1 MKKTLLSL
9 ALVVTAAAAFAQGKV
24 GFSNDSTRVF
34 TMGTVLGSDAAFAG
48 GGIPTAGLPSGDL
61 SVLLYAGTSA
71 GSLTLQTSIPL
82 TGTSIIAPGRMATK
96 NVVLNGVGAVSSSFQ
111 IILVS
116 SSAIAPNSIV
126 GGITGSEIGSLFTGT
141 QYAGTSGLFTFTPG
155 SSVTYPVIYAG
166 VSTWVSGPVV
176 VNAVPEP
183 TSMALAG
190 LGAASLLIFRRR
202 K

>member
-24 GFSNDSTRVF
+24 GFVNDSTRVF

-48 GGIPTAGLPSGDL
+48 QAVPLAGLPSGGL
-61 SVLLYAGTSA
+61 SALLYAGTSA
-71 GSLTLQTSIPL
+71 GSLSLQTAIPL
-82 TGTSIIAPGRMATK
+82 TGTSLPIAGRMATK
-96 NVVLNGVGAVSSSFQ
+96 NVTLVGVPGSASASFQ
-111 IILVS
+111 IIIVS
-116 SSAIAPNSIV
+116 SAADVVNSIV
-126 GGITGSEIGSLFTGT
+126 GGTASASTFANTS
-141 QYAGTSGLFTFTPG
+141 YFGTSGLFTFTPG
-155 SSVTYPVIYAG
+155 ASVTFPVIYAG
-166 VSTWVSGPVV
+166 TSTWAQGPVQI
-176 VNAVPEP
+176 NAVPEP

>member
-9 ALVVTAAAAFAQGKV
+9 ALVVTATAAFAQGKV

-34 TMGTVLGSDAAFAG
+34 TMGTVLQSDAASAG
-48 GGIPTAGLPSGDL
+48 LGIPTAGLPSGGL
-61 SVLLYAGTSA
+61 SAILYAGTSA
-71 GSLTLQTSIPL
+71 GSLTLQTAIPL

-96 NVVLNGVGAVSSSFQ
+96 NVVLTGINGGASASFQ
-111 IILVS
+111 IVIVS
-116 SSAIAPNSIV
+116 TAAPVVNSIV
-126 GGITGSEIGSLFTGT
+126 GGTASASTFDGT
-141 QYAGTSGLFTFTPG
+141 SYFGTSGLFTFTPG

-166 VSTWVSGPVV
+166 TSTWASGPVQI
-176 VNAVPEP
+176 NAVPEP

>member
-34 TMGTVLGSDAAFAG
+34 TLGTVVGTDAAFAG
-48 GGIPTAGLPSGDL
+48 QGIPTAGLPSGGL
-61 SVLLYAGTSA
+61 SAILYAGTSA
-71 GSLTLQTSIPL
+71 GSLSLQTAIPL

-96 NVVLNGVGAVSSSFQ
+96 NVVLTGVPGSASASFQ
-111 IILVS
+111 IVIVS
-116 SSAIAPNSIV
+116 TAAAQVANIV
-126 GGITGSEIGSLFTGT
+126 GGAVNAETFAGT
-141 QYAGTSGLFTFTPG
+141 TYFGTSGLFTFTPG
-155 SSVTYPVIYAG
+155 ASVTYPVIYAG
-166 VSTWVSGPVV
+166 TSTWASGPLQ